1 MNRKTAIAF
10 IVTLLISGVVS
21 GQTVDNPAP
30 DFSGIDSS
38 GNTFQLSDFKGRVVV
53 LEWTNHDC
61 PYVRK
66 HYGTGNMQALQN
78 TADQRGVVWVSII
91 SSAPGKQG
99 YVDGEEADRLTD
111 ERGAAPDYVILDSSG
126 DIGRLYRATNT
137 PHMFVINEEG
147 VLVYIGAIDD
157 QPSSRW
163 ESVES
168 AQNYVELALNDVFAG
183 RPVAIPVTRAY
194 GCSVKY

>member
-1 MNRKTAIAF
+1 MKRKTAIAF
-10 IVTLLISGVVS
+10 IVALLFSGVVS

-38 GNTFQLSDFKGRVVV
+38 GNTFQLSDLEGRVVV

-99 YVDGEEADRLTD
+99 YVDGDEADRLTD

-147 VLVYIGAIDD
+147 VLVYAGAIDD

-163 ESVES
+163 ESVDS
-168 AQNYVELALNDVFAG
+168 SQNYVEQALDDVFAG
-183 RPVAIPVTRAY
+183 RPVATSVTRAY